1 MGIRKVGCEN
11 QYSYGGIIPAY
22 AALETMMG
30 WYGSEESIKEIKYTD
45 SRYTDDIGLIYLR
58 ARYYNLQIGQ
68 FIQIDENRGD
78 IENIESQN
86 HYAFAKQNSNKY
98 IDKDGKSAMIMMS
111 DGGRRSGGIVSA
123 ISRIAGSV
131 KKATQKVGEKRK
143 KDPRNMTSQDCYSLW
158 VGNNSWSNWKGG
170 KHQIKGMENLSHSH
184 APQKL
189 KELLEK

>member
-1 MGIRKVGCEN
+1 
-11 QYSYGGIIPAY
+11 
-22 AALETMMG
+22 MMG

-45 SRYTDDIGLIYLR
+45 SGYTDDIQSGFGYNGEVLDDIGLIYLR
-58 ARYYNLQIGQ
+58 ARYYNPQIGQ